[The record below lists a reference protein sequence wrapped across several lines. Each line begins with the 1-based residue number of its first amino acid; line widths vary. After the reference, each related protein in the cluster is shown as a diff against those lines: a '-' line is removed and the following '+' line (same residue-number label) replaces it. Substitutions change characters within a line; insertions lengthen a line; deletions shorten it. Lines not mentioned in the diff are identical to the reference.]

1 MTSLMHLS
9 QHSDRLVLAYPAWVG
24 IAFIVAAVVLVVC
37 VVFGGQRTRRRS
49 LFGVAS
55 VVAAWAGLYFA
66 TFNATITHETGSV
79 SAFMHDQRAMQWK
92 DAKDLYLERRGSE
105 RDSRIIV
112 LDARGQPFEIG
123 VGDLSIADRDRLMAY
138 IVDHVPD
145 SAFPRSPSLLKRH
158 APNGTRRV
166 GVFSDQQT

>member
-79 SAFMHDQRAMQWK
+79 SAFMHDHVVEFCTPACTGNIYSPKPIQISVPVCGR
-92 DAKDLYLERRGSE
+92 
-105 RDSRIIV
+105 
-112 LDARGQPFEIG
+112 
-123 VGDLSIADRDRLMAY
+123 RLM
-138 IVDHVPD
+138 
-145 SAFPRSPSLLKRH
+145 FH
-158 APNGTRRV
+158 AGIWSINYLI
-166 GVFSDQQT
+166 